1 MLFKLTLPY
10 IDKKIAGGRII
21 RWYKQ
26 LGDWVDYGEDLCEI
40 QVENKKG
47 LNRPKGAIAI
57 LSPSSHQG
65 DRFLTVVAS
74 EKLKICT
81 SDTGFLRLIAAPEK
95 KYVTVGNLLAIL
107 TSDPDEPIDNL
118 EQDSS
123 QLSGFRV
130 IVNIDRSH

>member
-10 IDKKIAGGRII
+10 IDKRIEGGRII

-40 QVENKKG
+40 QVENKKH
-47 LNRPKGAIAI
+47 LNRPKSAIAI
-57 LSPSSHQG
+57 LSPFSHQG
-65 DRFLTVVAS
+65 DHFLTITTG
-74 EKLKICT
+74 EKLKICA

-107 TSDPDEPIDNL
+107 TSDPDEPIGNL
-118 EQDSS
+118 EQDLS
-123 QLSGFRV
+123 QISGFRA
-130 IVNIDRSH
+130 IVNIDSSD